1 MGCRILSIAAAVGL
15 FLAPVAAEAENY
27 EYMIGYGDT
36 LWDLAVRFYGDPQR
50 WEEILGANPELSGPG
65 SLRPGETIVIPGV
78 EGDIQ
83 GEVGQSAVDYSTVT
97 VPNRAANV
105 PMLSRLRIETAGWVA
120 TEPLNPMG
128 YVIGVDVE
136 ETDALRKDV
145 AIMGDLLELDLGSN
159 DGVEPGA
166 VYTLLRE
173 CEMVDDPETGEHLG
187 QVIRVTGLC
196 RVLETRNETS
206 IAKLEHAYLPVEA
219 GEVATPY
226 ESAGDV
232 YINPQ
237 PSVEDLTAYVV
248 GVRNPRIED
257 AFPYD
262 VVYINRGAS
271 DNLSVGDMFA
281 VYEYGETVTTPAGE
295 TVETADIPVV
305 EMVILTT
312 TPQTAS
318 ALLSNSLNSNLIQ
331 AGERV
336 HLVRRSQ

>member
-1 MGCRILSIAAAVGL
+1 MGCRILAMTAALGL
-15 FLAPVAAEAENY
+15 LLAPVAAEAENY

-50 WEEILGANPELSGPG
+50 WEEILQANPELSGPG
-65 SLRPGETIVIPGV
+65 SLQPGETIVIPGV

-83 GEVGQSAVDYSTVT
+83 GEAGQPATDYSTVT
-97 VPNRAANV
+97 VPNSAANV

-120 TEPLNPMG
+120 TEPLNPVA
-128 YVIGVDVE
+128 YVVGVDVE
-136 ETDALRKDV
+136 ETDELRKDI

-173 CEMVDDPETGEHLG
+173 CETVDDPETGDHLG

-196 RVLETRNETS
+196 RVLETRSETS

-219 GEVATPY
+219 GDVVTPY
-226 ESAGDV
+226 EPAGDV

-237 PSVEDLTAYVV
+237 PAVEDLTAYVV

-262 VVYINRGAS
+262 VVYIDRGSS

-281 VYEYGETVTTPAGE
+281 LYEYGETVTTPAGE
-295 TVETADIPVV
+295 TVQTADIPVV

-312 TPQTAS
+312 TPRTAS